1 MKIINLESGYPTVN
15 EAKIKLLNILEKT
28 NKKGEIY
35 KLIHGFGSSGSGGK
49 IKLMVVS
56 NLKRLKNEG
65 KITDFI
71 PGEAIKFNLGYDLI
85 IQKYKKVLTQD
96 QDFKRAN
103 EGITYVII

>member
-49 IKLMVVS
+49 IKL
-56 NLKRLKNEG
+56 
-65 KITDFI
+65 I
-71 PGEAIKFNLGYDLI
+71 
-85 IQKYKKVLTQD
+85 
-96 QDFKRAN
+96 
-103 EGITYVII
+103 